1 MKRTFIIRNVILTIL
16 ILAII
21 IGVSYYFITTNNK
34 KYEIEKVEQYNY
46 FLLKQDGKTGVI
58 DRSGN
63 IVIDVKYDDIKIP
76 NPQKDVFVCYSGEN
90 SQILN
95 SQKEQILNNYQDVE
109 PIKLQ
114 NIASNL
120 MFEKSVLSY
129 KENDK
134 YGLINF
140 QGKKITKPIY
150 DEISGL
156 SYKEGELLVKQ
167 NDKYGV
173 INIKGHKL
181 IDIEYDKIAVD
192 GYYTNDDGYKYAG
205 YIITTTTQEG
215 YRYGYINYNGKLI
228 LKPEYNEL
236 SRITDIM
243 NNENAYLLCAKN
255 GQFGV
260 NKNEKEIVKN
270 EYQSISYDKT
280 NDLLVVEKSK
290 KYGIASLDGKII
302 VPAQFLQIDVIGNY
316 LYAKNEQGTIV
327 YDNQGKETNMD
338 TNISILNTENE
349 KYKIKID
356 NQNETKY
363 GLITKEGKELI
374 EEKYSYMEYLYNDYF
389 IVSNENSKLG
399 VVNNKDAVKIPIEN
413 DSVQKV
419 EGTDLIQSVVANTT
433 KLYDKTMNNIC
444 EMENATVEVN
454 SDYIKIYNDKQIQY
468 FSKDGKELKN
478 TDTYPNNE
486 LFSKQEN
493 GKWGFVNKNGSM
505 VVEAKYDKV
514 TEFNE
519 YGYAAVNKDGKW
531 GAINKKGEE
540 VVEPIYTIN
549 DNKEPSFIGKYY
561 QVKYGFGEVYYTD
574 AK

>member
-46 FLLKQDGKTGVI
+46 FLLKQNGKTGVI

-134 YGLINF
+134 YGLVNF

-243 NNENAYLLCAKN
+243 DNENAYLLCAKN

-280 NDLLVVEKSK
+280 NELLVAEKSK

-399 VVNNKDAVKIPIEN
+399 VVDNKDAVKIPIEN

-419 EGTDLIQSVVANTT
+419 EGTDLIQAVVANTT
-433 KLYDKTMNNIC
+433 KLYNKTMNNIC

-493 GKWGFVNKNGSM
+493 GKWGFANKNDSM

-531 GAINKKGEE
+531 GAINQKGED

>member
-205 YIITTTTQEG
+205 YIITTTTQDG

-243 NNENAYLLCAKN
+243 DNENAYLLCAKN

-356 NQNETKY
+356 NQNGTKY

-399 VVNNKDAVKIPIEN
+399 VVDNKDAVKIPIEN

-419 EGTDLIQSVVANTT
+419 EGTDLIQAVVANTT

>member
-16 ILAII
+16 ILAVIT
-21 IGVSYYFITTNNK
+21 GVAYYFITTNNK

-76 NPQKDVFVCYSGEN
+76 NPQKDVFVCYSGDN
-90 SQILN
+90 SQTLN
-95 SQKEQILNNYQDVE
+95 SQKEQILTNYQNVE
-109 PIKLQ
+109 PIRLQ

-205 YIITTTTQEG
+205 YIITTITQEG

-243 NNENAYLLCAKN
+243 DNENAYLLCAKN

-280 NDLLVVEKSK
+280 NELLVAEKSK

-399 VVNNKDAVKIPIEN
+399 VVDNKDAVKIPIEN

-419 EGTDLIQSVVANTT
+419 EGTDLIQAVVANTT
-433 KLYDKTMNNIC
+433 KLYNKTMNNIC

-493 GKWGFVNKNGSM
+493 GKWGFANKNDSM

-531 GAINKKGEE
+531 GAINQKGEE

>member
-58 DRSGN
+58 DRNGN

-134 YGLINF
+134 YGLVNF

-243 NNENAYLLCAKN
+243 DNENAYLLCAKN

-280 NDLLVVEKSK
+280 NELLVAEKSK

-399 VVNNKDAVKIPIEN
+399 VVDNKDAVKIPIEN

-419 EGTDLIQSVVANTT
+419 EGTDLIQAVVANTT
-433 KLYDKTMNNIC
+433 KLYNKTMNNIC

-468 FSKDGKELKN
+468 FSKDGKKLKN

-493 GKWGFVNKNGSM
+493 GKWGFANKNDSM

-531 GAINKKGEE
+531 GAINQKGEE

>member
-134 YGLINF
+134 YGLVNF

-167 NDKYGV
+167 DDKYGV

-243 NNENAYLLCAKN
+243 DNENAYLLCAKN

-280 NDLLVVEKSK
+280 NELLVAEKSK

-399 VVNNKDAVKIPIEN
+399 VVDNKDAVKIPIEN

-419 EGTDLIQSVVANTT
+419 EGTDLIQAVVANTT
-433 KLYDKTMNNIC
+433 KLYNKTMNNIC

-493 GKWGFVNKNGSM
+493 GKWGFANKNDSM

-531 GAINKKGEE
+531 GAINQKGEE

>member
-243 NNENAYLLCAKN
+243 DNENAYLLCAKN

-356 NQNETKY
+356 NQNGTKY

-399 VVNNKDAVKIPIEN
+399 VVDNKDAVKIPIEN

-419 EGTDLIQSVVANTT
+419 EGTDLIQA
-433 KLYDKTMNNIC
+433 
-444 EMENATVEVN
+444 
-454 SDYIKIYNDKQIQY
+454 
-468 FSKDGKELKN
+468 
-478 TDTYPNNE
+478 
-486 LFSKQEN
+486 
-493 GKWGFVNKNGSM
+493 
-505 VVEAKYDKV
+505 
-514 TEFNE
+514 
-519 YGYAAVNKDGKW
+519 
-531 GAINKKGEE
+531 
-540 VVEPIYTIN
+540 
-549 DNKEPSFIGKYY
+549 
-561 QVKYGFGEVYYTD
+561 
-574 AK
+574 

>member
-134 YGLINF
+134 YGLVNF

-243 NNENAYLLCAKN
+243 DNENVYLLCAKN

-280 NDLLVVEKSK
+280 NELLVAEKSK

-399 VVNNKDAVKIPIEN
+399 VVDNKDAVKIPIEN

-419 EGTDLIQSVVANTT
+419 EGTDLIQAVVANTT
-433 KLYDKTMNNIC
+433 KLYNKTMNNIC

-493 GKWGFVNKNGSM
+493 GKWGFANKNDSM

-531 GAINKKGEE
+531 GAINQKGEE

>member
-243 NNENAYLLCAKN
+243 DNENAYLLCAKN

-356 NQNETKY
+356 NQNGTKY

-399 VVNNKDAVKIPIEN
+399 VVDNKDAVKIPIEN

-419 EGTDLIQSVVANTT
+419 EGTDLIQAVVANTT

-531 GAINKKGEE
+531 GAINQKGEE

>member
-109 PIKLQ
+109 TIKLQ

-243 NNENAYLLCAKN
+243 DNENAYLLCAKN

-290 KYGIASLDGKII
+290 KYGIALLDGKII

-349 KYKIKID
+349 KYKIRID
-356 NQNETKY
+356 NQNGTKY

-399 VVNNKDAVKIPIEN
+399 VVDNKDTVKIQVEN
-413 DSVQKV
+413 DSVQRI
-419 EGTDLIQSVVANTT
+419 EGTDLIQAVMANTT

-444 EMENATVEVN
+444 EMENATVEIN
-454 SDYIKIYNDKQIQY
+454 NDYIKIYNDKKMQY

-478 TDTYPNNE
+478 IDTYPNNT
-486 LFSKQEN
+486 LFSKEEN
-493 GKWGFVNKNGSM
+493 GKWGFANKNGSM

-531 GAINKKGEE
+531 GAINQNGEE

>member
-134 YGLINF
+134 YGLVNF

-167 NDKYGV
+167 DDKYGV

-243 NNENAYLLCAKN
+243 DNENAYLLCAKN

-280 NDLLVVEKSK
+280 NELLVAEKSK

-419 EGTDLIQSVVANTT
+419 EGTDLIQAVVANTT
-433 KLYDKTMNNIC
+433 KLYNKTMNNIC

-493 GKWGFVNKNGSM
+493 GKWGFANKNDSM

-531 GAINKKGEE
+531 GVINQKGED

>member
-134 YGLINF
+134 YGLVNF

-243 NNENAYLLCAKN
+243 DNENAYLLCAKN

-280 NDLLVVEKSK
+280 NELLVAEKSK

-399 VVNNKDAVKIPIEN
+399 VVDNKDAVKIPIEN

-419 EGTDLIQSVVANTT
+419 EGTDLIQAVVANTT
-433 KLYDKTMNNIC
+433 KLYNKTMNNIC

-493 GKWGFVNKNGSM
+493 GKWGFANKNDSM

-531 GAINKKGEE
+531 GAINQTGEE

>member
-215 YRYGYINYNGKLI
+215 YRYGYINHNGKLI

-243 NNENAYLLCAKN
+243 DNENAYLLCAKN

-356 NQNETKY
+356 NQNGTKY

-399 VVNNKDAVKIPIEN
+399 VVDNKDAVKIPIEN

-419 EGTDLIQSVVANTT
+419 EGTDLIQAVVANTT

>member
-419 EGTDLIQSVVANTT
+419 EGTDLIQAVVANTT

>member
-134 YGLINF
+134 YGLVNF

-243 NNENAYLLCAKN
+243 DNENAYLLCAKN

-280 NDLLVVEKSK
+280 NELLVAEKSK

-399 VVNNKDAVKIPIEN
+399 VVDNKDAVKIPIEN

-419 EGTDLIQSVVANTT
+419 EGTDLIQAVVANTT
-433 KLYDKTMNNIC
+433 KLYNKTMNNIC

-493 GKWGFVNKNGSM
+493 GKWGFANKNDSM

-519 YGYAAVNKDGKW
+519 YGYAAVNKDGNW
-531 GAINKKGEE
+531 GAINQKGEE

>member
-243 NNENAYLLCAKN
+243 DNENAYLLCAKN

-356 NQNETKY
+356 NQNGTKY

-399 VVNNKDAVKIPIEN
+399 VVDNKDAVKIQIEN

-419 EGTDLIQSVVANTT
+419 EGTDLIQAVVANTT

-454 SDYIKIYNDKQIQY
+454 NDYIKIYNDRQIQY

-531 GAINKKGEE
+531 GAINQKGEE

>member
-134 YGLINF
+134 YGLVNF

-205 YIITTTTQEG
+205 YIITTTIQEG

-243 NNENAYLLCAKN
+243 DNENAYLLCAKN

-280 NDLLVVEKSK
+280 NELLVAEKSK

-302 VPAQFLQIDVIGNY
+302 VPAQFLQNRCY
-316 LYAKNEQGTIV
+316 RKL
-327 YDNQGKETNMD
+327 
-338 TNISILNTENE
+338 
-349 KYKIKID
+349 
-356 NQNETKY
+356 
-363 GLITKEGKELI
+363 
-374 EEKYSYMEYLYNDYF
+374 F
-389 IVSNENSKLG
+389 I
-399 VVNNKDAVKIPIEN
+399 
-413 DSVQKV
+413 
-419 EGTDLIQSVVANTT
+419 
-433 KLYDKTMNNIC
+433 C
-444 EMENATVEVN
+444 
-454 SDYIKIYNDKQIQY
+454 
-468 FSKDGKELKN
+468 
-478 TDTYPNNE
+478 
-486 LFSKQEN
+486 
-493 GKWGFVNKNGSM
+493 
-505 VVEAKYDKV
+505 
-514 TEFNE
+514 
-519 YGYAAVNKDGKW
+519 
-531 GAINKKGEE
+531 
-540 VVEPIYTIN
+540 
-549 DNKEPSFIGKYY
+549 
-561 QVKYGFGEVYYTD
+561 
-574 AK
+574 

>member
-1 MKRTFIIRNVILTIL
+1 M
-16 ILAII
+16 
-21 IGVSYYFITTNNK
+21 
-34 KYEIEKVEQYNY
+34 
-46 FLLKQDGKTGVI
+46 
-58 DRSGN
+58 
-63 IVIDVKYDDIKIP
+63 
-76 NPQKDVFVCYSGEN
+76 
-90 SQILN
+90 
-95 SQKEQILNNYQDVE
+95 
-109 PIKLQ
+109 
-114 NIASNL
+114 
-120 MFEKSVLSY
+120 
-129 KENDK
+129 
-134 YGLINF
+134 
-140 QGKKITKPIY
+140 
-150 DEISGL
+150 
-156 SYKEGELLVKQ
+156 
-167 NDKYGV
+167 
-173 INIKGHKL
+173 
-181 IDIEYDKIAVD
+181 
-192 GYYTNDDGYKYAG
+192 
-205 YIITTTTQEG
+205 
-215 YRYGYINYNGKLI
+215 I

-243 NNENAYLLCAKN
+243 DNENAYLLCAKN

-356 NQNETKY
+356 NQNGTKY

-399 VVNNKDAVKIPIEN
+399 VVDNKDAVKIPIEN

-419 EGTDLIQSVVANTT
+419 EGTDLIQAVVANTT

>member
-95 SQKEQILNNYQDVE
+95 SQKEQILNNYQDVK

-419 EGTDLIQSVVANTT
+419 EGTDLIQAVVANTT

>member
-134 YGLINF
+134 YGLVNF

-228 LKPEYNEL
+228 LRPEYNEL

-243 NNENAYLLCAKN
+243 DNENAYLLCAKN

-280 NDLLVVEKSK
+280 NELLVAEKSK

-302 VPAQFLQIDVIGNY
+302 VPAQFSQIDVIGNY

-399 VVNNKDAVKIPIEN
+399 VVDNKDAVKIPIEN

-419 EGTDLIQSVVANTT
+419 EGTDLIQAVVANTT
-433 KLYDKTMNNIC
+433 KLYNKTMNNIC

-493 GKWGFVNKNGSM
+493 GKWGFANKNDSM

-531 GAINKKGEE
+531 GAINQKGEE

>member
-156 SYKEGELLVKQ
+156 SYKEGEILVKQ

-243 NNENAYLLCAKN
+243 DNENAYLLCAKN

-280 NDLLVVEKSK
+280 NELLVAEKSK

-399 VVNNKDAVKIPIEN
+399 VVDNKDAVKIPIEN

-419 EGTDLIQSVVANTT
+419 EGTDLIQAVVANTT

-531 GAINKKGEE
+531 GAINQKGEE

>member
-1 MKRTFIIRNVILTIL
+1 MKGTFIIRNIILTIL

-21 IGVSYYFITTNNK
+21 TGVAYYFITTNNR

-46 FLLKQDGKTGVI
+46 FVLKQNGKTGVI

-63 IVIDVKYDDIKIP
+63 IVIDAKYDDIKIP
-76 NPQKDVFVCYSGEN
+76 NPQKDVFVCYNEGN

-95 SQKEQILNNYQDVE
+95 SQKEQILTNYQNIE
-109 PIKLQ
+109 PIRLQ

-181 IDIEYDKIAVD
+181 IDIKYDKIAVD
-192 GYYTNDDGYKYAG
+192 GYYTNDDGYKKAG

-236 SRITDIM
+236 SRITDITD
-243 NNENAYLLCAKN
+243 NENAYLLCAKN

-280 NDLLVVEKSK
+280 NNLLVVEKSK
-290 KYGIASLDGKII
+290 KYGIASLDGKVI

-338 TNISILNTENE
+338 TNVAILDTGND
-349 KYKIKID
+349 KYKIKIN
-356 NQNETKY
+356 NQNGTKY
-363 GLITKEGKELI
+363 GLITKEGKTLI

-389 IVSNENSKLG
+389 IVSNEKSKLG
-399 VVNNKDAVKIPIEN
+399 VIDNKDTVKIKIEN
-413 DSVQKV
+413 DSVQKI
-419 EGTDLIQSVVANTT
+419 EGTDLIQVVVANTT

-454 SDYIKIYNDKQIQY
+454 NDYIKIYNDKQIQY

-478 TDTYPNNE
+478 TETYPNNE

-493 GKWGFVNKNGSM
+493 GKWGFVNKNGS
-505 VVEAKYDKV
+505 VIIEAKYDKV

-531 GAINKKGEE
+531 GAINQKGEE
-540 VVEPIYTIN
+540 VVEPMYTIN
-549 DNKEPSFIGKYY
+549 DNNEPSFIGKYY
-561 QVKYGFGEVYYTD
+561 QVRYGFGEVYYTD

>member
-134 YGLINF
+134 YGLVNF

-167 NDKYGV
+167 DDKYGV

-243 NNENAYLLCAKN
+243 DNENAYLLCAKN

-280 NDLLVVEKSK
+280 NELLVAEKSK

-419 EGTDLIQSVVANTT
+419 EGTDLIQAVVANTT
-433 KLYDKTMNNIC
+433 KLYNKTMNNIC

-493 GKWGFVNKNGSM
+493 GKWGFANKNDSM

-531 GAINKKGEE
+531 GAINQKGEE

>member
-134 YGLINF
+134 YGLVNF

-243 NNENAYLLCAKN
+243 DNENAYLLCAKN

-280 NDLLVVEKSK
+280 NELLVAEKSK

-302 VPAQFLQIDVIGNY
+302 VPAQFSQIDVIGNY

-399 VVNNKDAVKIPIEN
+399 VVDNKDAVKIPIEN

-419 EGTDLIQSVVANTT
+419 EGTDLIQAVVANTT
-433 KLYDKTMNNIC
+433 KLYNKTMNNIC

-493 GKWGFVNKNGSM
+493 GKWGFANKNDSM

-531 GAINKKGEE
+531 GAINQKGEE

>member
-134 YGLINF
+134 YGLVNF

-243 NNENAYLLCAKN
+243 DNENAYLLCAKN

-280 NDLLVVEKSK
+280 NELLVAEKSK

-399 VVNNKDAVKIPIEN
+399 VVDNKDAVKIPIEN

-419 EGTDLIQSVVANTT
+419 EGTDLIQAVVANTT
-433 KLYDKTMNNIC
+433 KLYNKTMNNIC

-493 GKWGFVNKNGSM
+493 GKWGFANKNDSM

-531 GAINKKGEE
+531 GAINQKGEE

>member
-134 YGLINF
+134 YGLVNF

-173 INIKGHKL
+173 INIKGNKL

-243 NNENAYLLCAKN
+243 DNENAYLLCAKN

-280 NDLLVVEKSK
+280 NELLVAEKSK

-302 VPAQFLQIDVIGNY
+302 VPAQFSQIDVIGNY

-399 VVNNKDAVKIPIEN
+399 VVDNKDAVKIPIEN

-419 EGTDLIQSVVANTT
+419 EGTDLIQAVVANTT
-433 KLYDKTMNNIC
+433 KLYNKTMNNIC

-493 GKWGFVNKNGSM
+493 GKWGFANKNDSM

-531 GAINKKGEE
+531 GAINQKGEE

>member
-243 NNENAYLLCAKN
+243 DNENAYLLCAKN

-260 NKNEKEIVKN
+260 NKDEKEIVKN

-419 EGTDLIQSVVANTT
+419 EGTDLIQAVVANTT

>member
-58 DRSGN
+58 DRNGN

-134 YGLINF
+134 YGLVNF

-205 YIITTTTQEG
+205 YIITTITQEG

-243 NNENAYLLCAKN
+243 DNENAYLLCAKN

-280 NDLLVVEKSK
+280 NELLVAEKSK

-399 VVNNKDAVKIPIEN
+399 VVDNKDVVKIPIEN

-419 EGTDLIQSVVANTT
+419 EGTDLIQAVVANTT
-433 KLYDKTMNNIC
+433 KLYNKTMNNIC

-468 FSKDGKELKN
+468 FNKDGKELKN

-493 GKWGFVNKNGSM
+493 GKWGFANKNDSM

-531 GAINKKGEE
+531 GAINQKGEE

>member
-58 DRSGN
+58 DRNGN

-120 MFEKSVLSY
+120 MFEKNVLSY

-134 YGLINF
+134 YGLVNF

-205 YIITTTTQEG
+205 YIITTITQEG

-243 NNENAYLLCAKN
+243 DNENAYLLCAKN

-280 NDLLVVEKSK
+280 NELLVAEKSK

-399 VVNNKDAVKIPIEN
+399 VVDNKDAVKIPIEN

-419 EGTDLIQSVVANTT
+419 EGTDLIQAVVANTT
-433 KLYDKTMNNIC
+433 KLYNKTMNNIC

-493 GKWGFVNKNGSM
+493 GKWGFANKNDSM

-531 GAINKKGEE
+531 GAINQKGED

>member
-1 MKRTFIIRNVILTIL
+1 M
-16 ILAII
+16 
-21 IGVSYYFITTNNK
+21 
-34 KYEIEKVEQYNY
+34 
-46 FLLKQDGKTGVI
+46 
-58 DRSGN
+58 
-63 IVIDVKYDDIKIP
+63 
-76 NPQKDVFVCYSGEN
+76 
-90 SQILN
+90 
-95 SQKEQILNNYQDVE
+95 
-109 PIKLQ
+109 
-114 NIASNL
+114 
-120 MFEKSVLSY
+120 
-129 KENDK
+129 
-134 YGLINF
+134 
-140 QGKKITKPIY
+140 
-150 DEISGL
+150 
-156 SYKEGELLVKQ
+156 
-167 NDKYGV
+167 
-173 INIKGHKL
+173 
-181 IDIEYDKIAVD
+181 
-192 GYYTNDDGYKYAG
+192 
-205 YIITTTTQEG
+205 
-215 YRYGYINYNGKLI
+215 
-228 LKPEYNEL
+228 
-236 SRITDIM
+236 
-243 NNENAYLLCAKN
+243 
-255 GQFGV
+255 
-260 NKNEKEIVKN
+260 
-270 EYQSISYDKT
+270 
-280 NDLLVVEKSK
+280 
-290 KYGIASLDGKII
+290 
-302 VPAQFLQIDVIGNY
+302 
-316 LYAKNEQGTIV
+316 

-399 VVNNKDAVKIPIEN
+399 VVDNKDAVKIPIEN

-419 EGTDLIQSVVANTT
+419 EGTDLIQAVVANTT
-433 KLYDKTMNNIC
+433 KLYNKTMNNIC

-493 GKWGFVNKNGSM
+493 GKWGFANKNDSM

-531 GAINKKGEE
+531 GAINQKGEE

>member
-243 NNENAYLLCAKN
+243 DNENAYLLCAKN

-356 NQNETKY
+356 NQNGTKY

-399 VVNNKDAVKIPIEN
+399 VVDNKDAVKIPIEN

-419 EGTDLIQSVVANTT
+419 EGTDLIQAVVANTT

>member
-120 MFEKSVLSY
+120 MFEKNVLSY

-134 YGLINF
+134 YGLVNF

-205 YIITTTTQEG
+205 YIITTITQEG

-243 NNENAYLLCAKN
+243 DNENAYLLCAKN

-280 NDLLVVEKSK
+280 NELLVAEKSK

-399 VVNNKDAVKIPIEN
+399 VVDNKDAVKIPIEN

-419 EGTDLIQSVVANTT
+419 EGTDLIQAVVANTT
-433 KLYDKTMNNIC
+433 KLYNKTMNNIC

-493 GKWGFVNKNGSM
+493 GKWGFANKNDSM

-531 GAINKKGEE
+531 GAINQKGED

>member
-21 IGVSYYFITTNNK
+21 IGVSYYFIITNNK

-76 NPQKDVFVCYSGEN
+76 NPQKDLFVCYSGEN

-134 YGLINF
+134 YGLVNF

-243 NNENAYLLCAKN
+243 DNENAYLLCAKN

-280 NDLLVVEKSK
+280 NELLVAEKSK

-399 VVNNKDAVKIPIEN
+399 VVDNKDAVKIPIEN

-419 EGTDLIQSVVANTT
+419 EGTDLIQAVVANTT
-433 KLYDKTMNNIC
+433 KLYNKTMNNIC

-493 GKWGFVNKNGSM
+493 GKWGFANKNDSM

-531 GAINKKGEE
+531 GAINQKGED

>member
-134 YGLINF
+134 YGLVNF

-167 NDKYGV
+167 DDKYGV

-243 NNENAYLLCAKN
+243 DNENAYLLCAKN

-280 NDLLVVEKSK
+280 NELLVAEKSK

-399 VVNNKDAVKIPIEN
+399 VVDNKDAVKIPIEN

-419 EGTDLIQSVVANTT
+419 EGTDLIQAVVANTT
-433 KLYDKTMNNIC
+433 KLYNKTMNNIC

-493 GKWGFVNKNGSM
+493 GKWGFANKNDSM

-531 GAINKKGEE
+531 GAINQKGED

>member
-134 YGLINF
+134 YGLVNF

-243 NNENAYLLCAKN
+243 DNENAYLLCAKN

-280 NDLLVVEKSK
+280 NELLVAEKSK

-399 VVNNKDAVKIPIEN
+399 VIDNKDAVKIPIEN

-419 EGTDLIQSVVANTT
+419 EGTDLIQAVVANTT
-433 KLYDKTMNNIC
+433 KLYNKTMNNIC

-493 GKWGFVNKNGSM
+493 GKWGFANKNDSM

-531 GAINKKGEE
+531 GAINQKGEE